1 MYGSGRLCRLKN
13 NEGNDFVKTII
24 KRAVSAITA
33 IALTLSCILVFDV
46 PQKAAAEGTHSHKAC
61 AGTAHDGCTHGN
73 IEFEPYPDI
82 ENNGGIILRG
92 KSYYLTKD
100 IVLSENSRIFV
111 EKGVSNLCLN
121 GHSITKANGQIID
134 INQIDGQSAELNI
147 CDCVG
152 TGKIVNTSDVSGY
165 ACINVIDDS
174 RFNLYGGCIDGGA
187 QGGGIDVHNY
197 SGATGAANIYGG
209 LVQTRDNYGVWLH
222 EYGSSLSVYGGE
234 IRTSDY
240 HTVCVTDEHCK
251 ASVYGGKI
259 SGSSENY
266 DTLRVWG
273 EGASADINGGEV
285 IGQTGQGTIKCIQG
299 TVEIKGGE
307 VKSESQ
313 TGTCIINADTLVIS
327 GGTVSCSGYYGIN
340 NHVDYRDGAIS
351 PGITTIRGG
360 TVNSAGSA
368 IYNGEKSTVEIKGG
382 KITSEQ
388 YSGIYNYGTLKIS
401 DGEIKAKGTYTLD
414 NYNDAVLKI
423 SGGTVETENYAL
435 YNRSGSF
442 TEIDGGKLTG
452 GAVCVWNNGT
462 LNASGGEII
471 SGMNPVVNHGSL
483 DISGG
488 KWGTT
493 DSANYI
499 KNAKGMKLSGSPSF
513 INASIWL
520 TTDDNIEITGE
531 LTYSA
536 PCPIYVDSS
545 VPRSF
550 TDGWSAHMSGKAPS
564 DYFKSPYS
572 LCTVAKSEGGEALL
586 RVFAVTFD
594 ANGGTCNTA
603 SASVDGDGK
612 IPSLPAAAYGEY
624 PFDGWYTEKRGG
636 EKITTDTVFEG
647 DATVYA
653 HYIGYEAPDGS
664 ISMEIQHK
672 DNVPDTKL
680 NASVDELAK
689 AVLTPEEQEE
699 LKNGADIK
707 IILIVSDATKT
718 VPTADKEKVEAA
730 IKELD
735 GYMLGQYLDLNL
747 LKIIGS
753 SEGVKIT
760 QTNKPIRV
768 TFEIPSELRE
778 KAEYSVIRVHGGT
791 VTILPD
797 LDSDP
802 DTVTIETD
810 KFSTYALTYKERTAD
825 DRPNGGNG
833 AGIPTI
839 TPVQSGNSDTTSSE
853 SGTSSATVSSDYE
866 GSQAPDENKPDHNNK
881 NPSTGAALPF
891 IPLTAIAAAIAVMAA
906 KGKDK

>member
-1 MYGSGRLCRLKN
+1 MLG
-13 NEGNDFVKTII
+13 
-24 KRAVSAITA
+24 
-33 IALTLSCILVFDV
+33 
-46 PQKAAAEGTHSHKAC
+46 
-61 AGTAHDGCTHGN
+61 
-73 IEFEPYPDI
+73 
-82 ENNGGIILRG
+82 
-92 KSYYLTKD
+92 
-100 IVLSENSRIFV
+100 ENSRIFV

-147 CDCVG
+147 CDCAG
-152 TGKIVNTSDVSGY
+152 TGKIINTSPVSGY
-165 ACINVIDDS
+165 ACIAVIDDS
-174 RFNLYGGCIDGGA
+174 RFNLYGGCIDGG
-187 QGGGIDVHNY
+187 
-197 SGATGAANIYGG
+197 
-209 LVQTRDNYGVWLH
+209 
-222 EYGSSLSVYGGE
+222 
-234 IRTSDY
+234 
-240 HTVCVTDEHCK
+240 
-251 ASVYGGKI
+251 
-259 SGSSENY
+259 
-266 DTLRVWG
+266 
-273 EGASADINGGEV
+273 
-285 IGQTGQGTIKCIQG
+285 
-299 TVEIKGGE
+299 
-307 VKSESQ
+307 
-313 TGTCIINADTLVIS
+313 
-327 GGTVSCSGYYGIN
+327 
-340 NHVDYRDGAIS
+340 
-351 PGITTIRGG
+351 
-360 TVNSAGSA
+360 
-368 IYNGEKSTVEIKGG
+368 
-382 KITSEQ
+382 
-388 YSGIYNYGTLKIS
+388 
-401 DGEIKAKGTYTLD
+401 
-414 NYNDAVLKI
+414 
-423 SGGTVETENYAL
+423 
-435 YNRSGSF
+435 
-442 TEIDGGKLTG
+442 KLAG

-471 SGMNPVVNHGSL
+471 SDMNPVVNHGSL

-488 KWGTT
+488 KWGTPN
-493 DSANYI
+493 SANYI
-499 KNAKGMKLSGSPSF
+499 KNAKNMKLSGSPSF

-520 TTDDNIEITGE
+520 TSDDNIEITGE

-536 PCPIYVDSS
+536 PCPIYADGS

-550 TDGWSAHMSGKAPS
+550 TDGWSAHISGKAPS

-603 SASVDGDGK
+603 GASVDDDEK

-624 PFDGWYTEKRGG
+624 PFDGWYTKKRGG

-664 ISMEIQHK
+664 ISMEVQHK

-707 IILIVSDATKT
+707 IVLIVSDATKT

-735 GYMLGQYLDLNL
+735 GYELGQYLDLNL

-802 DTVTIETD
+802 DTATIETD

-825 DRPNGGNG
+825 DHGGGNG
-833 AGIPTI
+833 AGFTVI
-839 TPVQSGNSDTTSSE
+839 TPVWDDDIDATSSE
-853 SGTSSATVSSDYE
+853 SGTSSTAVSSSGE
-866 GSQAPDENKPDHNNK
+866 GSQATGENNPDHNNK

-891 IPLTAIAAAIAVMAA
+891 IPLTAIAAAIVVMTAKE
-906 KGKDK
+906 KGK

>member
-1 MYGSGRLCRLKN
+1 M
-13 NEGNDFVKTII
+13 
-24 KRAVSAITA
+24 
-33 IALTLSCILVFDV
+33 
-46 PQKAAAEGTHSHKAC
+46 
-61 AGTAHDGCTHGN
+61 
-73 IEFEPYPDI
+73 
-82 ENNGGIILRG
+82 RG

-100 IVLSENSRIFV
+100 IVLGENSRIFV

-152 TGKIVNTSDVSGY
+152 TGKIINTSPVSGY
-165 ACINVIDDS
+165 ACIAVIDDS
-174 RFNLYGGCIDGGA
+174 RFNLYGGC
-187 QGGGIDVHNY
+187 
-197 SGATGAANIYGG
+197 
-209 LVQTRDNYGVWLH
+209 
-222 EYGSSLSVYGGE
+222 
-234 IRTSDY
+234 
-240 HTVCVTDEHCK
+240 
-251 ASVYGGKI
+251 
-259 SGSSENY
+259 
-266 DTLRVWG
+266 
-273 EGASADINGGEV
+273 
-285 IGQTGQGTIKCIQG
+285 
-299 TVEIKGGE
+299 
-307 VKSESQ
+307 
-313 TGTCIINADTLVIS
+313 
-327 GGTVSCSGYYGIN
+327 
-340 NHVDYRDGAIS
+340 
-351 PGITTIRGG
+351 
-360 TVNSAGSA
+360 
-368 IYNGEKSTVEIKGG
+368 
-382 KITSEQ
+382 
-388 YSGIYNYGTLKIS
+388 
-401 DGEIKAKGTYTLD
+401 
-414 NYNDAVLKI
+414 
-423 SGGTVETENYAL
+423 
-435 YNRSGSF
+435 
-442 TEIDGGKLTG
+442 IDGGKLTG

-471 SGMNPVVNHGSL
+471 SDMNPIVNHGSL

-488 KWGTT
+488 KWGTMN
-493 DSANYI
+493 SANYI
-499 KNAKGMKLSGSPSF
+499 KNAKNMKLSGSPSF

-536 PCPIYVDSS
+536 PCPIYADSS

-603 SASVDGDGK
+603 GASVDDDGK

-664 ISMEIQHK
+664 ISMEVQHK

-699 LKNGADIK
+699 IKQGTDIK
-707 IILIVSDATKT
+707 IVLIVSDATKT

-735 GYMLGQYLDLNL
+735 GYELGQYLDLNL

-825 DRPNGGNG
+825 DHGGGNG
-833 AGIPTI
+833 AGFTVI
-839 TPVQSGNSDTTSSE
+839 TPVRDDDIDATSSE
-853 SGTSSATVSSDYE
+853 SGTSSTAVSSSGE
-866 GSQAPDENKPDHNNK
+866 GSQAAGENNPDHNNK

-891 IPLTAIAAAIAVMAA
+891 IPLTAIAAAIVVIAA
-906 KGKDK
+906 KGKGK